1 MKKVYYVEADCE
13 NGYND
18 EFVFWAN
25 TKVMATFTKRKEAVD
40 WLIGRTRFLKD
51 WCKEEITTM
60 KKNAKK
66 HKYNQTITID
76 CYKFLVDDDFNIEV
90 DNVWDSDYE
99 HTLIDSRYIM
109 GRY

>member
-25 TKVMATFTKRKEAVD
+25 TKVMATFTKRKEAFK
-40 WLIGRTRFLKD
+40 WLIRRSRLLKE
-51 WCKEEITTM
+51 WCANEI
-60 KKNAKK
+60 KAIRK
-66 HKYNQTITID
+66 HNKQFGTDTTITFD
-76 CYKFLVDDDFNIEV
+76 LYKAIVDDDFDIEIDNIFET
-90 DNVWDSDYE
+90 DNYHVIE
-99 HTLIDSRYIM
+99 SRYLV